1 MKTIQD
7 IRNEINI
14 KDLQNE
20 LDTNES
26 YEDVTIEE
34 MIGFEVSNQVRRM
47 IQNVSES
54 VTSRNGRTFGGVALS
69 NYNFKIT
76 NEEVLNTLRQLY
88 ILSNNKFVKE
98 VISTVGKSRFF
109 TENQLRV
116 INEEIEKFNKI
127 TLNF

>member
-26 YEDVTIEE
+26 YEGVTIEE
-34 MIGFEVSNQVRRM
+34 IIGFEVSNQVRRM

-54 VTSRNGRTFGGVALS
+54 VTSRNLKTFGGVALS

-88 ILSNNKFVKE
+88 ILSNNKFVKQ

-109 TENQLRV
+109 TENQLRD
-116 INEEIEKFNKI
+116 INEEMEKFNQI